1 MKKRS
6 CKVKKDEELK
16 TLKKIQRVKTMS
28 EQNKKMYEIQQHIEH
43 LQGVVKTGKATKDMY
58 DKMCDVE
65 SIIKGSVREKYPL

>member
-1 MKKRS
+1 
-6 CKVKKDEELK
+6 
-16 TLKKIQRVKTMS
+16 MS